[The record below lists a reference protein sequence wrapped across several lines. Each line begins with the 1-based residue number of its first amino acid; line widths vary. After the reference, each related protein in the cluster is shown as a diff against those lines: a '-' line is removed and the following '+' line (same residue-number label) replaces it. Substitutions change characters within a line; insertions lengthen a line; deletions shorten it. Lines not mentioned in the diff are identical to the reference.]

1 MPKRLNVEFSLESAS
16 KEDVELLEKRTSNGM
31 SIKVAESI
39 LKEKNP
45 VGKKIELPSVEL
57 AQARNL
63 SNSVNQILKT
73 SESHYRL
80 KARARDEHNSV
91 LLVSS
96 NGNYQIRVILN

>member
-1 MPKRLNVEFSLESAS
+1 MPKRLNVEFSLESAT
-16 KEDVELLEKRTSNGM
+16 KEDAELLEKRTSNGM

-63 SNSVNQILKT
+63 ANSVNQILKT

-91 LLVSS
+91 LLIVKKED
-96 NGNYQIRVILN
+96 VKEK